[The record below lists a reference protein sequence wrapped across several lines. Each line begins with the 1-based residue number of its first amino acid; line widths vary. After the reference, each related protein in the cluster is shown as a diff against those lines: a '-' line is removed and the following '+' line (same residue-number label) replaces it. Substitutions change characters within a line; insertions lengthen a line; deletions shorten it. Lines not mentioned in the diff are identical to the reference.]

1 MALVHCMLLAGES
14 ALETLA
20 SNEDVLHLAKV
31 FLAPDCLLCFGEM
44 SHVAGSMSAMS
55 LKGAECQL
63 E

>member
-1 MALVHCMLLAGES
+1 MLLAGER
-14 ALETLA
+14 ALETLV

-31 FLAPDCLLCFGEM
+31 FLAPDCLFFCFGEM